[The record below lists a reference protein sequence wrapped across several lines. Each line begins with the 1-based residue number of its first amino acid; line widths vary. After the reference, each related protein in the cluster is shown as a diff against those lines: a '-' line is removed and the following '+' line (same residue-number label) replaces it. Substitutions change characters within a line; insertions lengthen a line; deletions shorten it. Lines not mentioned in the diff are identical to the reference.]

1 MPDLSSLEST
11 LKSVNNIKGNLSD
24 IIEKRKNKELAEM
37 KKKNNTLLIVVVAVT
52 AAIALAAL
60 IYAIYRYFTP
70 DYLEDYDDDFDD
82 RFEDD
87 FFDDEDIEERKT
99 DEPIAFKNVSE
110 TAN

>member
-1 MPDLSSLEST
+1 MPDITSIENA
-11 LKSVNNIKGNLSD
+11 LKSISSIKGSLTELMDNHKKAE
-24 IIEKRKNKELAEM
+24 IEKME
-37 KKKNNTLLIVVVAVT
+37 KKSNTLLIVVACVG

-87 FFDDEDIEERKT
+87 FFDDEDTDTSKSNSTIDFKT
-99 DEPIAFKNVSE
+99 ASE
-110 TAN
+110 ATN